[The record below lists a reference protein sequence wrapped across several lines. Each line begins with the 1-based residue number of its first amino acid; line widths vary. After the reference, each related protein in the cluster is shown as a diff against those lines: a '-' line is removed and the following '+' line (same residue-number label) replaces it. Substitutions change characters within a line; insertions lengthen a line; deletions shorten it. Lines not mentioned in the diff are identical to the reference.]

1 MANTEYFITK
11 LTFEEDRKLIDHAF
25 AYEFDGTTLS
35 SGEKQDRA
43 WMVDRINK
51 GYHISILKPNPEIDG
66 KWISGKAFTYS
77 SGYFGW
83 DFSLPLNST
92 KHKTFVSY
100 YHKDDQDDRQKFERQ
115 FRDLVVSKSVEKDD
129 IDSDNSDEYIKQLI
143 QKDYLK
149 DTTVLAVL
157 VGPNTKCRK
166 HVDWEIS
173 GAINQKVGGPA
184 GVIGILL
191 PSHPDYGTGKY
202 DYKNLPERLAK
213 NAESGYAIIIE
224 WTDDRVKMQEW
235 IEVAFQKRN
244 ETDKRITTSVP
255 QMTED
260 TCS

>member
-1 MANTEYFITK
+1 
-11 LTFEEDRKLIDHAF
+11 
-25 AYEFDGTTLS
+25 
-35 SGEKQDRA
+35 
-43 WMVDRINK
+43 
-51 GYHISILKPNPEIDG
+51 
-66 KWISGKAFTYS
+66 
-77 SGYFGW
+77 
-83 DFSLPLNST
+83 
-92 KHKTFVSY
+92 
-100 YHKDDQDDRQKFERQ
+100 
-115 FRDLVVSKSVEKDD
+115 
-129 IDSDNSDEYIKQLI
+129 LI

-202 DYKNLPERLAK
+202 HYKNLPERLAK

-244 ETDKRITTSVP
+244 ETEKRITTSVP